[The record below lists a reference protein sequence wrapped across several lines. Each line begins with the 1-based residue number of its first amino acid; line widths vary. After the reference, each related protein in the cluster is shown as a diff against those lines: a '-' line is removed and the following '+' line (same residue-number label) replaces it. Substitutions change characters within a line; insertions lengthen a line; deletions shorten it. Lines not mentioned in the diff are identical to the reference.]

1 MFVIQKQDDG
11 YYFHKEGKII
21 LFNTVEEAIMFIQMF
36 NQYSTERLL
45 SEQGPEGIFELHS
58 VMPLLTIIE
67 EDFVE
72 TPPCGVV
79 NFEDIKKLRL

>member
-1 MFVIQKQDDG
+1 MYVIMDTTSG

-58 VMPLLTIIE
+58 VMTLLTIIE
-67 EDFVE
+67 EDFE
-72 TPPCGVV
+72 EIPPCGVIS
-79 NFEDIKKLRL
+79 FEEIKKLRL